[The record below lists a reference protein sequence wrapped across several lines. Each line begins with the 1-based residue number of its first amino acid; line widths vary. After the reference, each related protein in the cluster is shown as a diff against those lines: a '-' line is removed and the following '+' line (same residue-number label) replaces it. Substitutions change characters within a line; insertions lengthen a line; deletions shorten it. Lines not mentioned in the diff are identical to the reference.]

1 MNRMYLKAICVLLAL
16 ICGIFPSA
24 AQSRVIEF
32 DSPRMKVFLPPG
44 GINKHKAL
52 VALPGGGY
60 SHLAVYHEGYDWAPF
75 FNSLGLA
82 YAVLQYDMPAGK
94 PSVPM
99 SDVEAAFKIMT
110 DSATAWG
117 FHPDSIGI
125 MGSSAGGHLAS
136 TMATHQVGACKP
148 AFQLL
153 FYPVITMDPSFTH
166 RGSHDNLLGKDAG
179 KKSESEFSSELNV
192 SQTTPPALLLLSSDD
207 RVVKP
212 ANSIR
217 YYEALLEVGVPASM
231 MIYPTGGHGWGY
243 RDRFKYHDNV
253 LEEISTWVRNL

>member
-1 MNRMYLKAICVLLAL
+1 MNRKFLVALCLLSTL
-16 ICGIFPSA
+16 LCGFSPSA
-24 AQSRVIEF
+24 AQSRVLEF
-32 DSPRMKVFLPPG
+32 DSPKMKVFLPPN
-44 GINKHKAL
+44 GISRHKAL

-82 YAVLQYDMPAGK
+82 YAVVQYDMPAGK

-110 DSATAWG
+110 DSATVWG

-136 TMATHQVGACKP
+136 TMATHTVGACKP

-166 RGSHDNLLGKDAG
+166 RGSHDNLLGKDADA
-179 KKSESEFSSELNV
+179 KFEREFSSELNV
-192 SQTTPPALLLLSSDD
+192 GPSTPPALLLLSSDD
-207 RVVKP
+207 RSVRP
-212 ANSIR
+212 TNSLR
-217 YYEALLEVGVPASM
+217 YYEALQAAGVPASI

-243 RDRFKYHDNV
+243 RERFKYHDNV
-253 LEEISTWVRNL
+253 LSEITTWIKNL